1 MKNKN
6 TLVIV
11 LLSVV
16 VVLAGVATG
25 WLISGKKGS
34 SVKVGD
40 ASVATPEMVSQD
52 EVGTASEEA
61 DTAEGALESGGIEGE
76 GTHHLVRPGG
86 EQQVVY
92 LTSTVVD
99 LESFVGKD
107 VQVWGVTIQAQS
119 APWLMDVEK
128 VKVLK

>member
-6 TLVIV
+6 TQVIV
-11 LLSVV
+11 ILSIVV
-16 VVLAGVATG
+16 IVAGIITG
-25 WLISGKKGS
+25 WFISDQKSGS
-34 SVKVGD
+34 SRIGD
-40 ASVATPEMVSQD
+40 ASVATPEMISED
-52 EVGTASEEA
+52 EVGTASDEA
-61 DTAEGALESGGIEGE
+61 DTTEGKLEAGGIEGE

-86 EQQVVY
+86 EDQMVY

-99 LESFVGKD
+99 LESFVGKE

-128 VKVLK
+128 VKVVK